1 MGRSRK
7 LFDVFPGAFE
17 GHDCGYLLDEAEVE
31 DVSISKENLTLSVHV
46 RLPQYLPVDLE
57 EDLRESID
65 TYLRH
70 QLRTETHIHYPETHL
85 EEDFEEYKDHI
96 MHCIGQQSPL
106 VSRFLRA
113 AVWTLDGKTLRIEV
127 AETAMA
133 LLKAKQT
140 AARIE
145 ERILEELNE
154 EIHVA
159 WVPRAVS
166 EEELERAQQ
175 LHEKKQEDLIR
186 QGLTQPHESA
196 SVLVSD
202 VADPGVVLPWQ
213 EEAAS
218 APKIQLS
225 KEEDDVLL
233 GKPISGTPKELAFC
247 DHEAKGVVMKGILQ
261 SFSTHEIK
269 GGKTILTMSLTDYVT
284 TITAK
289 AFIALSDWTSGIEP
303 VLKTGDTL
311 LIKGSIKED
320 SFLHAWVLMANHI
333 TWCVQPL
340 EVDPAI
346 KEAAEKMIIGNP
358 FEGDPRPI
366 RNIENTTGT
375 VIVRGDVITTE
386 EKELRGG
393 TSIMLRVD
401 LTDYTGSIPC
411 KMFMD
416 PDSYKK
422 KKGCFKKGK
431 QLKIQGTIEEDE
443 FTHEKLFMIQAAF
456 PIEEQIKPVRHDNAP
471 KKRVELHAH
480 TQISEMDAVDS
491 PTALVKQ
498 AIAWGH
504 PAVAITDHGV
514 VQGFPDAMTTAGDK
528 IKVLYGVEAYLVDD
542 LMEAVIE
549 DQGQDF
555 DGTFTVFDI
564 ETTGIHK
571 ETDHI
576 IEIGAVR
583 IEKGEIV
590 DRFSRFINPRMPIP
604 EEITKLTSITDEDVK
619 DADPIEIVLKD
630 FLDWA
635 GNSVLVA
642 HNAMFDTGFVKIW
655 ADRLDGRIIPNT
667 IMDTLVLA
675 RGLYR
680 LRRYTLDSVAKHLEV
695 SLENHHRAVDDAEAT
710 AEIFL
715 HMIGELME
723 KGIHELKDVN
733 TYIHDNT
740 DIKRLRSHHA
750 VILVQTQAG
759 MRNLYELISLAH
771 LNYFY
776 RQPRIPKSEFLR
788 LRDGLIIGSACEA
801 GELYEAVMEKE
812 SPEVIERLVDFYDY
826 LEIQPIGNNAFKIR
840 NGQVKDEE
848 ELRDINRR
856 IVALGEQY
864 HKPVVAT
871 CDVHFLEPEDEVY
884 RRILMFGKGFEDA
897 DSQPPLYF
905 RTTEEMLEEFAY
917 LGPEKA
923 EEVVIDNTVKI
934 ADSIDFV
941 KPIPDGTYTPE
952 IPNAIEEL
960 QEISY
965 KKAKSMYGDPLPKVV
980 EDRLDRELTSIIKN
994 GFASLYIFAQ
1004 RLVWKS
1010 NADGYLVGSRG
1021 SVGSSFAATMA
1032 GITEVNPL
1040 PPHYYCKKCQ
1050 YNEFESPEIEAAR
1063 GLSGFDL
1070 PDKVCPRCGEMLT
1083 KQGQEIPFETFLGF
1097 DGDKEP
1103 DIDLNF
1109 SGEYQPHAW
1118 AYTEELFGKGQVF
1131 RAGTM
1136 GTLAEKTAYGYVKKY
1151 MSDHHMT
1158 VNSAEVNRLVA
1169 GCTGVK
1175 RTTGQHPGGQMI
1187 VPKGYSIYQFSPVQ
1201 HPANDMTT
1209 DIVTTHF
1216 DYHQI
1221 KGRLLKMD
1229 ILGHDDPT
1237 MIRMLEDLTG
1247 LPATEIPLDNKE
1259 VMSLFLGTEALGVTP
1274 EQINSPVGTYGI
1286 PEFGTQFVRQM
1297 LVDTKPK
1304 AFSDLVRISG
1314 LSHGTDVWNN
1324 NAKDLID
1331 QGIVGISECICTR
1344 DDIMTY
1350 LIHKNMDSLESFK
1363 IMESVRKGKGLTPDW
1378 EADMRAHD
1386 VPEWYIGSCKK
1397 IKYMFPKA
1405 HAAAYVT
1412 MSLRVAYYKV
1422 FYKEAYYAAYYTVRA
1437 DGFDYELMCNGEE
1450 RAREAIREIDAK
1462 DKKDTTAKDKEIRTI
1477 LELVVEMYCRGLEFV
1492 PIDLYKSDSKK
1503 FIITED
1509 KKLLPPFNSI
1519 SGMGQTAAESIVE
1532 ARKDG
1537 EFTTIEDFVTRTK
1550 VSRTLVD
1557 VMKQYGFLGDL
1568 PETDQMSLF

>member
-1 MGRSRK
+1 MEGVQRT
-7 LFDVFPGAFE
+7 LFDVFPGAFD
-17 GHDCGYLLDEAEVE
+17 GRDCEELLDGATV
-31 DVSISKENLTLSVHV
+31 DRVTISKEQMTVSVHMSV
-46 RLPQYLPVDLE
+46 RQLMPPALEEDIRESLDAYLRQRMHIDIHIHYPTVDLE
-57 EDLRESID
+57 EG
-65 TYLRH
+65 
-70 QLRTETHIHYPETHL
+70 
-85 EEDFEEYKDHI
+85 FEEYRSHI
-96 MHCIGQQSPL
+96 QEHIAEESPIL
-106 VSRFLRA
+106 GRFLEDSAWERDGDVIHIRIPESAESLIKEKKAEKLLEEQIEEETGRHMAVRFISCALTQEERA
-113 AVWTLDGKTLRIEV
+113 AAAEKAVDKEASMIRRGMMRVQQEE
-127 AETAMA
+127 AETA
-133 LLKAKQT
+133 QD
-140 AARIE
+140 E
-145 ERILEELNE
+145 E
-154 EIHVA
+154 V
-159 WVPRAVS
+159 
-166 EEELERAQQ
+166 
-175 LHEKKQEDLIR
+175 D
-186 QGLTQPHESA
+186 
-196 SVLVSD
+196 
-202 VADPGVVLPWQ
+202 LPW
-213 EEAAS
+213 
-218 APKIQLS
+218 
-225 KEEDDVLL
+225 EDPVETGTDQVLL
-233 GKPISGTPKELAFC
+233 GKPIQGPEKPLSFC
-247 DHEAKGVVMKGILQ
+247 DHEAKGVILRGILR
-261 SFSTHEIK
+261 STSTHEIK
-269 GGKTILTMSLTDYVT
+269 GGKIILTMTLTDYERSV
-284 TITAK
+284 TAK
-289 AFIALSDWTSGIEP
+289 AFIAQDVFQKTIESRLKSGQTIA
-303 VLKTGDTL
+303 V
-311 LIKGSIKED
+311 KGAVKED
-320 SFLHAWVLMANHI
+320 SFLHDWVLMANHI
-333 TWCVQPL
+333 TICAEEL
-340 EVDPAI
+340 AVDPAV
-346 KEAAEKMIIGNP
+346 KEAAEQMIIGTP
-358 FEGDPRPI
+358 FSGAVRPI

-375 VIVRGDVITTE
+375 VIIHGDIITSE
-386 EKELRGG
+386 EKELRSGAV
-393 TSIMLRVD
+393 MMRVD
-401 LTDYTGSIPC
+401 LTDYTGSIPV
-411 KMFMD
+411 KMMLD
-416 PDSYKK
+416 ADTYKA

-431 QLKIQGTIEEDE
+431 QLRVQGEIQEDE
-443 FTHEKLFMIQAAF
+443 FAHEKMLTATAAL
-456 PIEEQIKPVRHDNAP
+456 PENGQIRVLREDHAEE
-471 KKRVELHAH
+471 KRVELHAH

-514 VQGFPDAMTTAGDK
+514 VQGFPDAMTAAGDK

-542 LMEAVIE
+542 LMEAVI
-549 DQGQDF
+549 DGQGQDF
-555 DGTFTVFDI
+555 SDTFTVFDI

-571 ETDHI
+571 ESDHI

-583 IEKGEIV
+583 VENGLIT
-590 DRFSRFINPRMPIP
+590 DRFSRFINPGIPIP
-604 EEITKLTSITDEDVK
+604 EQITELTSITDADVQ
-619 DADPIEIVLKD
+619 DADPIEIVLRD
-630 FLDWA
+630 FLAWVGD
-635 GNSVLVA
+635 SVLVA

-655 ADRLDGRIIPNT
+655 AERIGMGAVPNT

-675 RGLYR
+675 RGMYT

-695 SLENHHRAVDDAEAT
+695 SLEHHHRAVDDAEAT

-715 HMIGELME
+715 HMIAELQE
-723 KGIHELKDVN
+723 QGLTRLDGIN
-733 TYIHDNT
+733 TYIHDHT

-750 VILVQTQAG
+750 VILVQSQAG
-759 MRNLYELISLAH
+759 MRNLYELISLSH
-771 LNYFY
+771 LNYYY

-788 LRDGLIIGSACEA
+788 LREGLLIGSACEA
-801 GELYEAVMEKE
+801 GELFRAVLEQE
-812 SPEVIERLVDFYDY
+812 SPEVIERLVNFYDY
-826 LEIQPIGNNAFKIR
+826 LEIQPIGNNAFLVR
-840 NGQVKDEE
+840 EGTVPDEE
-848 ELRDINRR
+848 GLRDLNRK

-864 HKPVVAT
+864 GKPVAAT

-897 DSQPPLYF
+897 DQQAPLYF
-905 RTTEEMLEEFAY
+905 RTTEEMLEEFSY

-923 EEVVIDNTVKI
+923 REVVIETPRKI
-934 ADSIDFV
+934 ADSIDWV

-1050 YNEFESPEIEAAR
+1050 YNEFDSPEIRAAA

-1070 PDKVCPRCGEMLT
+1070 PDKVCPVCGEMLV

-1151 MSDHHMT
+1151 MTDHHLT
-1158 VNSAEVNRLVA
+1158 VNTAEINRLVA

-1274 EQINSPVGTYGI
+1274 EEINSPVGTFGI

-1363 IMESVRKGKGLTPDW
+1363 IMESVRKGKGLTPQW
-1378 EADMRAHD
+1378 EEDMRAHD

-1437 DGFDYELMCNGEE
+1437 DGFDYDLMCNGLE

-1492 PIDLYKSDSKK
+1492 PIDLYKSDSTH

-1519 SGMGQTAAESIVE
+1519 SGMGLTAAESIVE

-1537 EFTTIEDFVTRTK
+1537 EFTTIEDLLARTK
-1550 VSRTLVD
+1550 VSRTIVD
-1557 VMKQYGFLGDL
+1557 LMKQHGFLDGL